1 MSGTIYLHT
10 MSKVHLSL
18 PLYFKMPPKTDSF
31 MSVANIIATHTL
43 NDKIFK
49 GKNFR
54 GLLNLSSKYVKISF
68 VVVSIRTY
76 AALQFSNSTIEI

>member
-1 MSGTIYLHT
+1 